1 MKSYLSSQSLCIC
14 QLLGKGETVSSENV
28 VTLYAPL
35 EGQTL
40 KSIKGALT
48 DLENLKNK
56 VQQKVG

>member
-1 MKSYLSSQSLCIC
+1 MKLYLSPRVTGNCY
-14 QLLGKGETVSSENV
+14 LLGKGETVSSENV